1 MTSLHTYALMT
12 QENKTDCLTIHPEHD
27 KVSSAILGALVK
39 LGKAPSS
46 PKELANTI
54 MKHKLTALE

>member
-1 MTSLHTYALMT
+1 MT

-39 LGKAPSS
+39 LGKAPKSNRQQQQ
-46 PKELANTI
+46 KEQQQ
-54 MKHKLTALE
+54 HQQQQQQQ